1 MLTSMA
7 GMPPATA
14 DGMASYLS
22 LAGDVRAAP
31 VRTSAYL
38 SAAGFGDIPRD
49 GPLVLGALTVSS
61 YRTNEL
67 LEKAGI
73 QREQASRIIGVLV
86 ERGYLHLRHS
96 PGDNDCPMIAMTER
110 GRALMFALRECLLIG
125 RWADFPFRDGDIV
138 ISATAG
144 SGTTWMQM
152 ICALLVF
159 HTLDFPE
166 PLRELSL
173 WPDKGLELPRDQMY
187 AQASRQKHRRFMKS
201 HMPMNDIPAH
211 SGLTYIVV
219 ARHPLDAAISHYHL
233 RQEVNRVGTSRRV
246 RQSVPSRYRGESPHE
261 WLLRWIGE
269 EEVLPRPRRGSLPGV
284 LWHLSDA
291 WAQREKPNVILVH
304 YENLSA
310 DLETEMRRLA
320 ARLGIHVPE
329 TIWPML
335 VKAATFKEMHAAAN
349 RLQPDSD
356 LIENPA
362 ASFRTGISGSGR
374 ELLSSAELARYHAYT
389 ALLARPDLLAWLHRQ
404 G

>member
-219 ARHPLDAAISHYHL
+219 ARHPLDAAISLPPSARSQQGGYKPA
-233 RQEVNRVGTSRRV
+233 RSPVTAQPVSRRV
-246 RQSVPSRYRGESPHE
+246 
-261 WLLRWIGE
+261 
-269 EEVLPRPRRGSLPGV
+269 
-284 LWHLSDA
+284 
-291 WAQREKPNVILVH
+291 
-304 YENLSA
+304 
-310 DLETEMRRLA
+310 T
-320 ARLGIHVPE
+320 ARVAFA
-329 TIWPML
+329 
-335 VKAATFKEMHAAAN
+335 VD
-349 RLQPDSD
+349 R
-356 LIENPA
+356 
-362 ASFRTGISGSGR
+362 
-374 ELLSSAELARYHAYT
+374 
-389 ALLARPDLLAWLHRQ
+389 
-404 G
+404 